1 MINIQKNL
9 NNQPILS
16 KIQEEKV
23 WKLLERFDLNWDEN
37 YLNFHNN
44 KFVVR
49 ILRSFQTR
57 KKMYQGSLGDFK
69 KYEKYSK
76 PLIKGLE
83 SY

>member
-1 MINIQKNL
+1 MTNIHKDL

-16 KIQEEKV
+16 KIQEKKV
-23 WKLLERFDLNWDEN
+23 WKLFERFDLNLDEN

-44 KFVVR
+44 KAVVR

-57 KKMYQGSLGDFK
+57 KKMYQGSLRDFK